1 MALKEFLKASD
12 FINYIESRHSYS
24 RPLDTGSYNIVLGC
38 AYDTTMFCGD
48 AARGV
53 WLLFEGEDSL

>member
-12 FINYIESRHSYS
+12 FINYVENRHSYS

-38 AYDTTMFCGD
+38 AYDSTVLYGE
-48 AARGV
+48 AADGV
-53 WLLFEGEDSL
+53 WLLFEGEGFS